1 MLLNLSFILAADGPG
16 DRFIIGESQAGEQ
29 VRAHID
35 TLDTYTLFLS
45 SQKKSPKTHARNN
58 VVSVTQTPTHPEYEN
73 KVLHFCPSPSRLDRL

>member
-35 TLDTYTLFLS
+35 TLDTYTLFLAH
-45 SQKKSPKTHARNN
+45 KKKPQNTRAQQRCLRHANTHATG
-58 VVSVTQTPTHPEYEN
+58 V
-73 KVLHFCPSPSRLDRL
+73 